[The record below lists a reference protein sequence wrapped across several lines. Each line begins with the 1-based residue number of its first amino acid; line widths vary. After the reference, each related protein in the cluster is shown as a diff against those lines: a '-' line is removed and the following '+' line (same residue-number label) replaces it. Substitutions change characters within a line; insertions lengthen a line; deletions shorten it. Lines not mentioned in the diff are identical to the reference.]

1 MDRAEK
7 IFSILLIVFGIMLA
21 LCLFLSVASVA
32 MLSKSRESAAAAA
45 AQNEERMED
54 IFMRLERIEQ
64 ADRQTDDESIETN
77 IDALGSNGFLI
88 RELDGKIGVYTKSGA
103 LLKVVDIPIKL
114 FPRQEQQAI
123 QNGIEVDSIDE
134 LLKIMQD
141 ICS

>member
-1 MDRAEK
+1 
-7 IFSILLIVFGIMLA
+7 
-21 LCLFLSVASVA
+21 
-32 MLSKSRESAAAAA
+32 
-45 AQNEERMED
+45 
-54 IFMRLERIEQ
+54 MRLERIEQ

-77 IDALGSNGFLI
+77 VDVLGSNGFLI

-114 FPRQEQQAI
+114 FPQQEQQAI

-141 ICS
+141 ICSQDAELAA